1 MFASLAVAGA
11 FLLRMA
17 FDSLWVDR
25 LAYVWFFLALL
36 VVVRCA
42 SIGPQIFVLVASVLV
57 GDWFF
62 VTPRGSMAITSSVD
76 QINTGIFIGVSALV
90 MLFSARARWRVGAE
104 LAARDK
110 IAGILE
116 CTSDAVCTVDGNW
129 QVSYF
134 NQRASQ
140 MAGMKVSEVLGC
152 SLWALWP
159 QLVGSR
165 FEQEYRRVMEQ
176 REAVHFEEYYVPR
189 DQWIEVHACGYED
202 GIAIFF
208 RDVTNRK
215 RAEAERERLL
225 KDLQTATAEVK
236 TLSGLLPICA
246 QCKKIRDDRGY
257 WNQIEAFIGARS
269 NAKFSH
275 GICPDCIV
283 RLYPTLE

>member
-1 MFASLAVAGA
+1 
-11 FLLRMA
+11 MA
-17 FDSLWVDR
+17 FDSLWGDR
-25 LAYVWFFLALL
+25 LAYVWFFLAVL
-36 VVVRCA
+36 VTARFA
-42 SIGPQIFVLVASVLV
+42 SVGPQMFALIIGLLV

-62 VTPRGSMAITSSVD
+62 VAPRESLAITGTVD
-76 QINTGIFIGVSALV
+76 QINTGIFIGVSGLV
-90 MLFSARARWRVGAE
+90 MLFSARARGLVRVE

-116 CTSDAVCTVDGNW
+116 CTSDAVCTVDGKW
-129 QVSYF
+129 QVTYF
-134 NQRASQ
+134 NQRASE

-165 FEQEYRRVMEQ
+165 FEQEYRRVKE
-176 REAVHFEEYYVPR
+176 RKEPAHFEEHYLPR
-189 DQWIEVHACGYED
+189 DQWIEVHACAYED

-208 RDVTNRK
+208 RDVTSRK

-225 KDLQTATAEVK
+225 KELQAATTEVK

-283 RLYPTLE
+283 RLYPALQ